1 MELNSIMMTTETT
14 FNLKLLNTMTI
25 PPRLIE
31 NSFENLDISK
41 KHWITH
47 AQYNSV
53 TGCVS

>member
-31 NSFENLDISK
+31 NSFENLDINK

-47 AQYNSV
+47 AQYNAV
-53 TGCVS
+53 IGCVS

>member
-1 MELNSIMMTTETT
+1 MELNSIMMTIETT
-14 FNLKLLNTMTI
+14 FNFKLLNTMTI

-31 NSFENLDISK
+31 NRFENLDINK

-47 AQYNSV
+47 AQYNAV

>member
-1 MELNSIMMTTETT
+1 MTTETT

-31 NSFENLDISK
+31 NSFENLDINK

-47 AQYNSV
+47 AQYNAV
-53 TGCVS
+53 IGCVS